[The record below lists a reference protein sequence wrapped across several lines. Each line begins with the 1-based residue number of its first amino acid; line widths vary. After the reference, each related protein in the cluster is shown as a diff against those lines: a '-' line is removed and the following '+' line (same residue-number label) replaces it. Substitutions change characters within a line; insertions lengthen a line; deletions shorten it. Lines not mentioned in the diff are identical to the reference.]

1 MQIIIIGCGRQGSA
15 LAQLLCQRGHTVT
28 IVDSDMEAFER
39 LRLTPPIQSIVGI
52 GFDREV
58 LIQAGI
64 ERADGLAALTTS
76 DEANVVIARIAK
88 QIFRVPQVVAR
99 VYEPRK
105 AEIYRRLGLQ
115 TISPIGMGAI
125 RLAELLTFS
134 HLDALATLG
143 SGEVEIVQVEA
154 PPFLVGRTV
163 SELTLTGEVSVVAI
177 QRVNRAFLPTWGT
190 TIEKEDQLDLAVLTA
205 SSNRLKTL
213 LGM

>member
-1 MQIIIIGCGRQGSA
+1 MKIIVIGCGRQGAA

-28 IVDSDMEAFER
+28 IVDSEAHAFDR
-39 LRLTPPIQSIVGI
+39 LPPSMQIQTLEGM

-58 LIQAGI
+58 LVQAGI

-76 DEANVVIARIAK
+76 DEANVVIARIAR
-88 QIFRVPQVVAR
+88 QIYHVPQVVAR

-115 TISPIGMGAI
+115 TISPVALGAN

-134 HLDALATLG
+134 HLDVLATLG
-143 SGEVEIVQVEA
+143 SGEVELMDVDA
-154 PPFLVGRTV
+154 PPLLVGRTV
-163 SELTLTGEVSVVAI
+163 SELTLSGELSVVAI
-177 QRVNRAFLPTWGT
+177 TRANKAFLPTLGT
-190 TIEKEDQLDLAVLTA
+190 LIEKDDRLDLAVLT
-205 SSNRLKTL
+205 SSSKRLKNL